1 MAKVIN
7 IKWETDGYEIDLP
20 NEVTIP
26 DCFMDSDAGPDV
38 DAISDWLS
46 DMSGWLHDGFGS
58 VFMAASRTNDT
69 TKKYC
74 RW

>member
-1 MAKVIN
+1 M
-7 IKWETDGYEIDLP
+7 KWETDGYEIDLP

-46 DMSGWLHDGFGS
+46 DMSGWLHDGFEI
-58 VFMAASRTNDT
+58 VE
-69 TKKYC
+69 
-74 RW
+74 

>member
-46 DMSGWLHDGFGS
+46 DMSGWLHDGLEI
-58 VFMAASRTNDT
+58 VE
-69 TKKYC
+69 
-74 RW
+74 